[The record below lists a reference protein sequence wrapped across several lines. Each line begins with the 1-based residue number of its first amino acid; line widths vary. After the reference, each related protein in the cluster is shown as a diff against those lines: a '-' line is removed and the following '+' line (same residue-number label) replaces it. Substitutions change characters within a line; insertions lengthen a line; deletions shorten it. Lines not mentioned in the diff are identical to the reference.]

1 MDLAGALVTVLVNA
15 FPEILKAAS
24 DGLAKLTATIS
35 NTAWTDMA
43 TALQQ
48 GPGNF
53 LTRTPPEL
61 SYNLGGVS
69 DLYNQW
75 SPAFLGIGSF
85 TLVCGAISALGR
97 EYFAWSWTPG
107 EMASRVIIGLIF
119 GLNAPRLYALA
130 INLNNRVLDAI
141 VTVALPAI
149 PTPTMDPITASIIVG
164 IWVILGFRLIVRM
177 GYRLVYF
184 DLLLVVG
191 PLALAVMALPGGES
205 YARFWI
211 KSFVGL
217 LIGQDLVAICLRLS
231 TAIGGPLG
239 GTFAGLAIGMAV
251 LLLAYDVATIF
262 ADIKGGGIMGLVRN
276 SAMAAR
282 VVTRAI

>member
-1 MDLAGALVTVLVNA
+1 M
-15 FPEILKAAS
+15 
-24 DGLAKLTATIS
+24 
-35 NTAWTDMA
+35 
-43 TALQQ
+43 
-48 GPGNF
+48 
-53 LTRTPPEL
+53 
-61 SYNLGGVS
+61 
-69 DLYNQW
+69 
-75 SPAFLGIGSF
+75 
-85 TLVCGAISALGR
+85 GR
-97 EYFAWSWTPG
+97 AQH
-107 EMASRVIIGLIF
+107 R
-119 GLNAPRLYALA
+119 
-130 INLNNRVLDAI
+130 
-141 VTVALPAI
+141 
-149 PTPTMDPITASIIVG
+149 
-164 IWVILGFRLIVRM
+164 
-177 GYRLVYF
+177 
-184 DLLLVVG
+184 
-191 PLALAVMALPGGES
+191 